1 MKKKRTLQ
9 NNLSYALKY
18 MFGNYGINI
27 FLDSKKFIVTL
38 DNLIPNLQE
47 ETNLVKFA
55 IQKNAISAIINAYDQ
70 REVDKNFAY
79 LRAKTILT
87 KNGVSEK
94 ATLYLLDCFLYAFDW
109 IDDVPDYEDLSD
121 EDFVIAKMPEKST
134 DSFSKKLE
142 IQSDSNKVK
151 KMPTVKLNKKDT
163 SDDKDNTPKQN
174 ITLEKVEPLHFEE
187 KSLSSKK
194 EIEEDNISKEE
205 NNMKNDK
212 HETKTNSK
220 YYLNHDFGDN
230 DENYNYEYD
239 DDDEYYDDESGS
251 LFKKIALILIT
262 VVIIGGLGFFAFK
275 NLNKDADVTFNGV
288 SITTEYQ
295 MDNDTYVLPISKQ
308 TNLEVVMDSNN
319 SKPIDTNKLRFKLEN
334 GSICN
339 FQSSGKKCNITGL
352 AKGNTKLIVIYNNEI
367 IGTVPL
373 YFKSFTE
380 EEKQNQEDNTEEEN
394 TTTKQETSSSDN
406 NSNSNNKKNTNNS
419 NNTNKNN
426 DANKD
431 SNKNNNNNNGNK
443 DNNNKD
449 NKDNNK
455 DNNKDD
461 NNKPKP
467 KPEKPDP
474 KPVEPKPDPGTE
486 KPEPTPEEPTKPGD
500 HDTDTGDDSNGSNNS
515 GESSTTT
522 ESSETE

>member
-55 IQKNAISAIINAYDQ
+55 IQKNAISAIVNAYDQ
-70 REVDKNFAY
+70 RDIDKNFAY

-94 ATLYLLDCFLYAFDW
+94 ATVYLLDCFLYAFDW

-121 EDFVIAKMPEKST
+121 EDFIIAKIPEKSI
-134 DSFSKKLE
+134 DNFSKKLE
-142 IQSDSNKVK
+142 TQSDSNKVK
-151 KMPTVKLNKKDT
+151 KMPTVKLNKKDI
-163 SDDKDNTPKQN
+163 SDNKDNEPNKN
-174 ITLEKVEPLHFEE
+174 ITVEKVEPLHFEE

-194 EIEEDNISKEE
+194 EIEDDNISKKEDD
-205 NNMKNDK
+205 NMKNDK
-212 HETKTNSK
+212 HKTKTNSK
-220 YYLNHDFGDN
+220 YYLNHDFDDN

-251 LFKKIALILIT
+251 LLKKIALILIT
-262 VVIIGGLGFFAFK
+262 IAIIGGIGFFAFK

-288 SITTEYQ
+288 SITSEYQ
-295 MDNDTYVLPISKQ
+295 MDNDTYVLPISEQ
-308 TNLEVVMDSNN
+308 TTLEVVMDSTN

-339 FQSSGKKCNITGL
+339 FQSSGKKCTITGL
-352 AKGNTKLIVIYNNEI
+352 AKGSTKLIIIYNNEI

-373 YFKSFTE
+373 YFKYFTQE
-380 EEKQNQEDNTEEEN
+380 EDKQNQKDNTEEEN
-394 TTTKQETSSSDN
+394 NTTKQDTSSSDN
-406 NSNSNNKKNTNNS
+406 TKNNS
-419 NNTNKNN
+419 NKNSNKNN
-426 DANKD
+426 NNKD
-431 SNKNNNNNNGNK
+431 SNKN
-443 DNNNKD
+443 
-449 NKDNNK
+449 KDNNK
-455 DNNKDD
+455 NNND
-461 NNKPKP
+461 NKPKP
-467 KPEKPDP
+467 VKPEPEPDPEPTPEPEPKPDP
-474 KPVEPKPDPGTE
+474 EPTPKPEPDPEPEPKPDPGNPDE
-486 KPEPTPEEPTKPGD
+486 
-500 HDTDTGDDSNGSNNS
+500 NGGSS
-515 GESSTTT
+515 GENNTTT
-522 ESSETE
+522 ESSNNNIE

>member
-55 IQKNAISAIINAYDQ
+55 IQKNAISAIVNAYDQ
-70 REVDKNFAY
+70 RDIDKNFAY

-94 ATLYLLDCFLYAFDW
+94 ATTYLLDCFLYAFDW

-121 EDFVIAKMPEKST
+121 EDFIIAKIPEKSI
-134 DSFSKKLE
+134 DNFSKKLE
-142 IQSDSNKVK
+142 TQSDRNKVK
-151 KMPTVKLNKKDT
+151 KMPTVKLNKKDI
-163 SDDKDNTPKQN
+163 SDNKDNEPNKNT
-174 ITLEKVEPLHFEE
+174 TVEKVEPLHFEE

-194 EIEEDNISKEE
+194 EIEDDNISKKEDD
-205 NNMKNDK
+205 NMKNDK
-212 HETKTNSK
+212 HKTKTNSK
-220 YYLNHDFGDN
+220 YYLNHDFDDN

-251 LFKKIALILIT
+251 LLKKIALILIT
-262 VVIIGGLGFFAFK
+262 IAIIGGIGFFAFK

-288 SITTEYQ
+288 SITSEYQ
-295 MDNDTYVLPISKQ
+295 MDNDTYVLPISEQ
-308 TNLEVVMDSNN
+308 TTLEVVMDSTN

-339 FQSSGKKCNITGL
+339 FQSSGKKCTITGL
-352 AKGNTKLIVIYNNEI
+352 AKGSTKLIIIYNNEI

-373 YFKSFTE
+373 YFKYFTQE
-380 EEKQNQEDNTEEEN
+380 EDKQNQKDNTEEEN
-394 TTTKQETSSSDN
+394 NTTKQDTSSSDN
-406 NSNSNNKKNTNNS
+406 TKNNS
-419 NNTNKNN
+419 NKNSNKNN
-426 DANKD
+426 NNKD
-431 SNKNNNNNNGNK
+431 SNKN
-443 DNNNKD
+443 
-449 NKDNNK
+449 KDNNK
-455 DNNKDD
+455 NNND
-461 NNKPKP
+461 NKPKP
-467 KPEKPDP
+467 VKPEPEPDPEPTPEPEPKPDP
-474 KPVEPKPDPGTE
+474 EPTPKPEPDPEPEPKPDPGNPDE
-486 KPEPTPEEPTKPGD
+486 
-500 HDTDTGDDSNGSNNS
+500 NGGSS
-515 GESSTTT
+515 GENNTTT
-522 ESSETE
+522 ESSNNNIE

>member
-55 IQKNAISAIINAYDQ
+55 IQKNAISAIVNAYDQ
-70 REVDKNFAY
+70 RDIDKNFAY

-94 ATLYLLDCFLYAFDW
+94 ATTYLLDCFLYAFDW

-121 EDFVIAKMPEKST
+121 EDFIIAKIPEKSI
-134 DSFSKKLE
+134 DNFSKKLE
-142 IQSDSNKVK
+142 TQLDSNKVK
-151 KMPTVKLNKKDT
+151 KMPTVKLNKKDI
-163 SDDKDNTPKQN
+163 SDNKDNEPNKNT
-174 ITLEKVEPLHFEE
+174 TVEKVEPLHFEE

-194 EIEEDNISKEE
+194 EIEDDNISKKEDD
-205 NNMKNDK
+205 NMKNDK
-212 HETKTNSK
+212 HKTKTNSK
-220 YYLNHDFGDN
+220 YYLNHDFDDN

-251 LFKKIALILIT
+251 LLKKIALILIT
-262 VVIIGGLGFFAFK
+262 IAIIGGIGFFAFK

-288 SITTEYQ
+288 SITSEYQ
-295 MDNDTYVLPISKQ
+295 MDNDTYVLPISEQ
-308 TNLEVVMDSNN
+308 TTLEVVMDSTN

-339 FQSSGKKCNITGL
+339 FQSSGKKCTITGL
-352 AKGNTKLIVIYNNEI
+352 AKGSTKLIIIYNNEI

-373 YFKSFTE
+373 YFKYFTQE
-380 EEKQNQEDNTEEEN
+380 EDKQNQKDNTEEEN
-394 TTTKQETSSSDN
+394 TTTKQDTSSSDN
-406 NSNSNNKKNTNNS
+406 TKNNSNKNSNNNN
-419 NNTNKNN
+419 N
-426 DANKD
+426 NKD
-431 SNKNNNNNNGNK
+431 SNK
-443 DNNNKD
+443 

-455 DNNKDD
+455 DNND
-461 NNKPKP
+461 NKPKP
-467 KPEKPDP
+467 IKPEP
-474 KPVEPKPDPGTE
+474 EPE
-486 KPEPTPEEPTKPGD
+486 PEPTPEPEPKPEPEPTPKPEPEPEPEPEPDPGNPD
-500 HDTDTGDDSNGSNNS
+500 ENGGS
-515 GESSTTT
+515 
-522 ESSETE
+522 

>member
-55 IQKNAISAIINAYDQ
+55 IQKNAISAIVNAYDQ
-70 REVDKNFAY
+70 RDIDKNFAY

-94 ATLYLLDCFLYAFDW
+94 ATTYLLDCFLYAFDW

-121 EDFVIAKMPEKST
+121 EDFIIAKIPEKSI
-134 DSFSKKLE
+134 DNFSKKLE
-142 IQSDSNKVK
+142 TQSDRNKVK
-151 KMPTVKLNKKDT
+151 KMPTVKLNKKDI
-163 SDDKDNTPKQN
+163 SDNKDNEPNKNT
-174 ITLEKVEPLHFEE
+174 TVEKVEPLHFEE

-194 EIEEDNISKEE
+194 EIEDDNISKKEDD
-205 NNMKNDK
+205 NMKNDK
-212 HETKTNSK
+212 HKTKTNSK
-220 YYLNHDFGDN
+220 YYLNHDFDDN

-251 LFKKIALILIT
+251 LLKKIALILIT
-262 VVIIGGLGFFAFK
+262 IAIIGGIGFFAFK

-288 SITTEYQ
+288 SITSEYQ

-308 TNLEVVMDSNN
+308 TTLEVVMDSTN

-339 FQSSGKKCNITGL
+339 FQSSGKKCTITGL
-352 AKGNTKLIVIYNNEI
+352 AKGSTKLIIIYNNEI

-373 YFKSFTE
+373 YFKYFTQE
-380 EEKQNQEDNTEEEN
+380 EDKQNQKDNTEEEN
-394 TTTKQETSSSDN
+394 TTTKQDTSSSDN
-406 NSNSNNKKNTNNS
+406 TKNNSNKNSNNNN
-419 NNTNKNN
+419 N
-426 DANKD
+426 NKD
-431 SNKNNNNNNGNK
+431 SNK
-443 DNNNKD
+443 

-455 DNNKDD
+455 DNND
-461 NNKPKP
+461 NKPKP
-467 KPEKPDP
+467 VKPEP
-474 KPVEPKPDPGTE
+474 EPE
-486 KPEPTPEEPTKPGD
+486 PEPTPEPEPKPEPKPEPEPEPEPEPDPGNPD
-500 HDTDTGDDSNGSNNS
+500 ENGGSS
-515 GESSTTT
+515 GENNTTT
-522 ESSETE
+522 ESSNNNIE

>member
-55 IQKNAISAIINAYDQ
+55 IQKNAISAIVNAYDQ
-70 REVDKNFAY
+70 RDIDKNFAY

-94 ATLYLLDCFLYAFDW
+94 ATTYLLDCFLYAFDW

-121 EDFVIAKMPEKST
+121 EDFIIAKIPEKSI
-134 DSFSKKLE
+134 DNFSKKLE
-142 IQSDSNKVK
+142 TQSDRNKVK
-151 KMPTVKLNKKDT
+151 KMPTVKLNKKDI
-163 SDDKDNTPKQN
+163 SDNKDNEPNKNT
-174 ITLEKVEPLHFEE
+174 TVEKVEPLHFEE

-194 EIEEDNISKEE
+194 EIEDDNISKKEDD
-205 NNMKNDK
+205 NMKNDK
-212 HETKTNSK
+212 HKTKTNSK
-220 YYLNHDFGDN
+220 YYLNHDFDDN

-251 LFKKIALILIT
+251 LLKKIALILIT
-262 VVIIGGLGFFAFK
+262 IAIIGGIGFFAFK

-288 SITTEYQ
+288 SITSEYQ
-295 MDNDTYVLPISKQ
+295 MDNDTYVLPISEQ
-308 TNLEVVMDSNN
+308 TTLEVVMDSTN

-339 FQSSGKKCNITGL
+339 FQSSGKKCTITGL
-352 AKGNTKLIVIYNNEI
+352 AKGSTKLIIIYNNEI

-373 YFKSFTE
+373 YFKYFTQE
-380 EEKQNQEDNTEEEN
+380 EDKQNQKDNTEEEN
-394 TTTKQETSSSDN
+394 TTTKQDTSSSDN
-406 NSNSNNKKNTNNS
+406 TKNNS
-419 NNTNKNN
+419 NKN
-426 DANKD
+426 
-431 SNKNNNNNNGNK
+431 SNKNNNNKDSNK
-443 DNNNKD
+443 

-455 DNNKDD
+455 DNND
-461 NNKPKP
+461 NKPKP
-467 KPEKPDP
+467 
-474 KPVEPKPDPGTE
+474 V
-486 KPEPTPEEPTKPGD
+486 KPEPTPEPEPKPEPEPTPKPEPEPEPEPEPDPGNPD
-500 HDTDTGDDSNGSNNS
+500 ENGGSS
-515 GESSTTT
+515 GENNTTT
-522 ESSETE
+522 ESSNNNIE

>member
-55 IQKNAISAIINAYDQ
+55 IQKNAISAIVNAYDQ
-70 REVDKNFAY
+70 RDIDKNFAY

-94 ATLYLLDCFLYAFDW
+94 ATTYLLDCFLYAFDW

-121 EDFVIAKMPEKST
+121 EDFIIAKIPEKSI
-134 DSFSKKLE
+134 DNFSKKLE
-142 IQSDSNKVK
+142 TQSDRNKVK
-151 KMPTVKLNKKDT
+151 KMPTVKLNKKDI
-163 SDDKDNTPKQN
+163 SDNKDNEPNKNT
-174 ITLEKVEPLHFEE
+174 TVEKVEPLHFEE

-194 EIEEDNISKEE
+194 EIEDDNISKKEDD
-205 NNMKNDK
+205 NMKNDK
-212 HETKTNSK
+212 HKTKTNSK
-220 YYLNHDFGDN
+220 YYLNHDFDDN

-251 LFKKIALILIT
+251 LLKKIALILIT
-262 VVIIGGLGFFAFK
+262 IAIIGGIGFFAFK

-288 SITTEYQ
+288 SITSEYQ
-295 MDNDTYVLPISKQ
+295 MDNDTYILPISEQ
-308 TNLEVVMDSNN
+308 TTLEVVMDSNN

-339 FQSSGKKCNITGL
+339 FQSSGKKCTITGL
-352 AKGNTKLIVIYNNEI
+352 AKGSTKLIIIYNNEI

-373 YFKSFTE
+373 YFKYFTQE
-380 EEKQNQEDNTEEEN
+380 EDKQNQKDNTEEEN
-394 TTTKQETSSSDN
+394 TTTKQDTSSSDN
-406 NSNSNNKKNTNNS
+406 TKNNSNKNSNNNN
-419 NNTNKNN
+419 NH
-426 DANKD
+426 KD
-431 SNKNNNNNNGNK
+431 SNK
-443 DNNNKD
+443 

-455 DNNKDD
+455 DNND
-461 NNKPKP
+461 NKPKP
-467 KPEKPDP
+467 IKPEP
-474 KPVEPKPDPGTE
+474 EPE
-486 KPEPTPEEPTKPGD
+486 PEPTPEPEPKPEPEPTPKPEPEPEPEPEPDPGNPD
-500 HDTDTGDDSNGSNNS
+500 ENGGSS
-515 GESSTTT
+515 GENNTTT
-522 ESSETE
+522 ESSNNNIE

>member
-55 IQKNAISAIINAYDQ
+55 IQKNAISAIVNAYDQ
-70 REVDKNFAY
+70 RDIDKNFAY

-94 ATLYLLDCFLYAFDW
+94 ATTYLLDCFLYAFDW

-121 EDFVIAKMPEKST
+121 EDFIIAKIPEKSI
-134 DSFSKKLE
+134 DNFSKKLE
-142 IQSDSNKVK
+142 TQSDSNKVK
-151 KMPTVKLNKKDT
+151 KMPTVKLNKKDI
-163 SDDKDNTPKQN
+163 SDNKDNEPNKNT
-174 ITLEKVEPLHFEE
+174 TVEKVEPLHFEE

-194 EIEEDNISKEE
+194 EIEDDNISKKEDD
-205 NNMKNDK
+205 NMKNDK
-212 HETKTNSK
+212 HKTKTNSK
-220 YYLNHDFGDN
+220 YYLNHDFDDN

-251 LFKKIALILIT
+251 LLKKIALILIT
-262 VVIIGGLGFFAFK
+262 IAIIGGIGFFAFK

-288 SITTEYQ
+288 SITSEYQ
-295 MDNDTYVLPISKQ
+295 MDNDTYVLPISEQ
-308 TNLEVVMDSNN
+308 TTLEVVMDSTN

-339 FQSSGKKCNITGL
+339 FQSSGKKCTITGL
-352 AKGNTKLIVIYNNEI
+352 AKGSTKLIIIYNNEI

-373 YFKSFTE
+373 YFKYFTQE
-380 EEKQNQEDNTEEEN
+380 EDKQNQKDNTEEEN
-394 TTTKQETSSSDN
+394 TTTKQDTKSSDN
-406 NSNSNNKKNTNNS
+406 T
-419 NNTNKNN
+419 KNN
-426 DANKD
+426 
-431 SNKNNNNNNGNK
+431 SNKNNNNNN
-443 DNNNKD
+443 NNKD
-449 NKDNNK
+449 SNKNKDNNK
-455 DNNKDD
+455 DNND
-461 NNKPKP
+461 NKPKP
-467 KPEKPDP
+467 VKPEPD
-474 KPVEPKPDPGTE
+474 
-486 KPEPTPEEPTKPGD
+486 PEPTPEPEPKPEPEPTPKPEPDPEPTPEPEPDPGNPD
-500 HDTDTGDDSNGSNNS
+500 ENGGSS
-515 GESSTTT
+515 GENNTTT
-522 ESSETE
+522 ESSNNNIE

>member
-55 IQKNAISAIINAYDQ
+55 IQKNAISAIVNAYDQ
-70 REVDKNFAY
+70 RDIDKNFAY

-94 ATLYLLDCFLYAFDW
+94 ATTYLLDCFLYAFDW

-121 EDFVIAKMPEKST
+121 EDFIIAKIPEKSI
-134 DSFSKKLE
+134 DNFSKKLE
-142 IQSDSNKVK
+142 TQSDRNKVK
-151 KMPTVKLNKKDT
+151 KMPTVKLNKKDI
-163 SDDKDNTPKQN
+163 SDNKDNEPNKNT
-174 ITLEKVEPLHFEE
+174 TVEKVEPLHFEE

-194 EIEEDNISKEE
+194 EIEDDNISKKEDD
-205 NNMKNDK
+205 NMKNDK
-212 HETKTNSK
+212 HKTKTNSK
-220 YYLNHDFGDN
+220 YYLNHDFDDN

-251 LFKKIALILIT
+251 LLKKIALILIT
-262 VVIIGGLGFFAFK
+262 VAIIGGIGFFAFK

-288 SITTEYQ
+288 SITSEYQ
-295 MDNDTYVLPISKQ
+295 MDNDTYILPISEQ
-308 TNLEVVMDSNN
+308 TTLEVVMDSNN

-339 FQSSGKKCNITGL
+339 FQSSGKKCTITGL
-352 AKGNTKLIVIYNNEI
+352 AKGSTKLIIIYNNEI

-373 YFKSFTE
+373 YFKYFTQE
-380 EEKQNQEDNTEEEN
+380 EDKQNQKDNTEEEN
-394 TTTKQETSSSDN
+394 TTTKQDTSSSDN
-406 NSNSNNKKNTNNS
+406 TKNNSNKNSNNNN
-419 NNTNKNN
+419 N
-426 DANKD
+426 NKD
-431 SNKNNNNNNGNK
+431 SNK
-443 DNNNKD
+443 

-455 DNNKDD
+455 DNND
-461 NNKPKP
+461 NKPKP
-467 KPEKPDP
+467 IKPEP
-474 KPVEPKPDPGTE
+474 EPE
-486 KPEPTPEEPTKPGD
+486 PEPTPEPEPKPEPEPTPKPEPEPEPEPEPDPGNPD
-500 HDTDTGDDSNGSNNS
+500 ENGGSS
-515 GESSTTT
+515 GENNTTT
-522 ESSETE
+522 ESSNNNIE

>member
-55 IQKNAISAIINAYDQ
+55 IQKNAISAIVNAYDQ
-70 REVDKNFAY
+70 RDIDKNFAY

-94 ATLYLLDCFLYAFDW
+94 ATTYLLDCFLYAFDW

-121 EDFVIAKMPEKST
+121 EDFIIAKIPEKSI
-134 DSFSKKLE
+134 DNFSKKLE
-142 IQSDSNKVK
+142 TQSDRNKVK
-151 KMPTVKLNKKDT
+151 KMPTVKLNKKDI
-163 SDDKDNTPKQN
+163 SDNKDNEPNKNT
-174 ITLEKVEPLHFEE
+174 TVEKVEPLHFEE

-194 EIEEDNISKEE
+194 EIEDDNISKKEDD
-205 NNMKNDK
+205 NMKNDK
-212 HETKTNSK
+212 HKTKTNSK
-220 YYLNHDFGDN
+220 YYLNHDFDDN

-251 LFKKIALILIT
+251 LLKKIALILIT
-262 VVIIGGLGFFAFK
+262 IAIIGGIGFFAFK

-288 SITTEYQ
+288 SITSEYQ
-295 MDNDTYVLPISKQ
+295 MDNDTYVLPISEQ
-308 TNLEVVMDSNN
+308 TTLEVVMDSTN

-339 FQSSGKKCNITGL
+339 FQSSGKKCTITGL
-352 AKGNTKLIVIYNNEI
+352 AKGSTKLIIIYNNEI

-373 YFKSFTE
+373 YFKYFTQE
-380 EEKQNQEDNTEEEN
+380 EDKQNQKDNTEKEN
-394 TTTKQETSSSDN
+394 TTTKQDTSSSDN
-406 NSNSNNKKNTNNS
+406 TKNNS
-419 NNTNKNN
+419 NKN
-426 DANKD
+426 
-431 SNKNNNNNNGNK
+431 SNKNNNNKDSNK
-443 DNNNKD
+443 

-455 DNNKDD
+455 DNND
-461 NNKPKP
+461 NKPKP
-467 KPEKPDP
+467 VKPEPEPD
-474 KPVEPKPDPGTE
+474 
-486 KPEPTPEEPTKPGD
+486 PEPTPKPEPKPEPEPEPEPTPKPEPEPEPEPEPDPGNPD
-500 HDTDTGDDSNGSNNS
+500 ENGGSS
-515 GESSTTT
+515 GENNTTT
-522 ESSETE
+522 ESSNNNIE

>member
-55 IQKNAISAIINAYDQ
+55 IQKNAISAIVNAYDQ
-70 REVDKNFAY
+70 RDIDKNFAY

-94 ATLYLLDCFLYAFDW
+94 ATTYLLDCFLYAFDW

-121 EDFVIAKMPEKST
+121 EDFIIAKIPEKSI
-134 DSFSKKLE
+134 DNFSKKLE
-142 IQSDSNKVK
+142 TQSDRNKVK
-151 KMPTVKLNKKDT
+151 KMPTVKLNKKDI
-163 SDDKDNTPKQN
+163 SDNKDNEPNKNT
-174 ITLEKVEPLHFEE
+174 TVEKVEPLHFEE

-194 EIEEDNISKEE
+194 EIEDDNISKKEDD
-205 NNMKNDK
+205 NMKNDK
-212 HETKTNSK
+212 HKTKTNSK
-220 YYLNHDFGDN
+220 YYLNHDFDDN

-251 LFKKIALILIT
+251 LLKKIALILIT
-262 VVIIGGLGFFAFK
+262 IAIIGGIGFFAFK

-288 SITTEYQ
+288 SITSEYQ

-308 TNLEVVMDSNN
+308 TTLEVVMDSTN

-339 FQSSGKKCNITGL
+339 FQSSGKKCTITGL
-352 AKGNTKLIVIYNNEI
+352 AKGSTKLIIIYNNEI

-373 YFKSFTE
+373 YFKYFTQE
-380 EEKQNQEDNTEEEN
+380 EDKQNQKDNTEEEN
-394 TTTKQETSSSDN
+394 NTTKQDTSSSDN
-406 NSNSNNKKNTNNS
+406 TKNNS
-419 NNTNKNN
+419 NKN
-426 DANKD
+426 
-431 SNKNNNNNNGNK
+431 SNKNNNNKDSNK
-443 DNNNKD
+443 

-455 DNNKDD
+455 DNND
-461 NNKPKP
+461 NKPKP
-467 KPEKPDP
+467 VKPEPEPD
-474 KPVEPKPDPGTE
+474 
-486 KPEPTPEEPTKPGD
+486 PEPTPKPEPKPEPEPEPEPTPKPEPEPEPEPEPDPGNPD
-500 HDTDTGDDSNGSNNS
+500 ENGGSS
-515 GESSTTT
+515 GENNTTT
-522 ESSETE
+522 ESSNNNIE

>member
-55 IQKNAISAIINAYDQ
+55 IQKNAISAIVNAYDQ
-70 REVDKNFAY
+70 RDIDKNFAY

-94 ATLYLLDCFLYAFDW
+94 ATTYLLDCFLYAFDW

-121 EDFVIAKMPEKST
+121 EDFIIAKIPEKSI
-134 DSFSKKLE
+134 DNFSKKLE
-142 IQSDSNKVK
+142 TQSDSNKVK
-151 KMPTVKLNKKDT
+151 KMPTVKLNKKDI
-163 SDDKDNTPKQN
+163 SDNKDNEPNKNT
-174 ITLEKVEPLHFEE
+174 TVEKVEPLHFEE

-194 EIEEDNISKEE
+194 EIEDDNISKKEDD
-205 NNMKNDK
+205 NMKNDK
-212 HETKTNSK
+212 HKTKTNSK
-220 YYLNHDFGDN
+220 YYLNHDFDDN

-251 LFKKIALILIT
+251 LLKKIALILIT
-262 VVIIGGLGFFAFK
+262 IAIIGGIGFFAFK

-288 SITTEYQ
+288 SITSEYQ
-295 MDNDTYVLPISKQ
+295 MDNDTYVLPISEQ
-308 TNLEVVMDSNN
+308 TTLEVVMDSTN

-339 FQSSGKKCNITGL
+339 FQSSGKKCTITGL
-352 AKGNTKLIVIYNNEI
+352 AKGSTKLIIIYNNEI

-373 YFKSFTE
+373 YFKYFTQE
-380 EEKQNQEDNTEEEN
+380 EDKQNQKDNTEEEN
-394 TTTKQETSSSDN
+394 NTTKQDTSSSDN
-406 NSNSNNKKNTNNS
+406 TKNNS
-419 NNTNKNN
+419 NKN
-426 DANKD
+426 
-431 SNKNNNNNNGNK
+431 SNKNNNNKDSNK
-443 DNNNKD
+443 

-455 DNNKDD
+455 DNND
-461 NNKPKP
+461 NKPKP
-467 KPEKPDP
+467 VKPEPEPDP
-474 KPVEPKPDPGTE
+474 EPTPEPEPKPEPKPDPEPTP
-486 KPEPTPEEPTKPGD
+486 KPEPEPEPEPEPDPGNPD
-500 HDTDTGDDSNGSNNS
+500 ENGGSS
-515 GESSTTT
+515 GENNTTT
-522 ESSETE
+522 ESSNNNIE

>member
-55 IQKNAISAIINAYDQ
+55 IQKNAISAIVNAYDQ
-70 REVDKNFAY
+70 RDIDKNFAY

-94 ATLYLLDCFLYAFDW
+94 ATTYLLDCFLYAFDW

-121 EDFVIAKMPEKST
+121 EDFIIAKIPEKSI
-134 DSFSKKLE
+134 DNFSKKLE
-142 IQSDSNKVK
+142 TQSDRNKVK
-151 KMPTVKLNKKDT
+151 KMPTVKLNKKDI
-163 SDDKDNTPKQN
+163 SDNKDNEPNKNT
-174 ITLEKVEPLHFEE
+174 TVEKVEPLHFEE

-194 EIEEDNISKEE
+194 EIEDDNISKKEDD
-205 NNMKNDK
+205 NMKNDK
-212 HETKTNSK
+212 HKTKTNSK
-220 YYLNHDFGDN
+220 YYLNHDFDDN

-251 LFKKIALILIT
+251 LLKKIALILIT
-262 VVIIGGLGFFAFK
+262 IAIIGGIGFFAFK

-288 SITTEYQ
+288 SITSEYQ
-295 MDNDTYVLPISKQ
+295 MDNDTYVLPISEQ
-308 TNLEVVMDSNN
+308 TTLEVVMDSNN

-339 FQSSGKKCNITGL
+339 FQSSGKKCTITGL
-352 AKGNTKLIVIYNNEI
+352 AKGSTKLIIIYNNEI

-373 YFKSFTE
+373 YFKYFTQE
-380 EEKQNQEDNTEEEN
+380 EDKQNQKDNTEEEN
-394 TTTKQETSSSDN
+394 NTTKQDTSSSDN
-406 NSNSNNKKNTNNS
+406 TKNNS
-419 NNTNKNN
+419 NKN
-426 DANKD
+426 
-431 SNKNNNNNNGNK
+431 SNKNNNNKDSNK
-443 DNNNKD
+443 

-455 DNNKDD
+455 DNND
-461 NNKPKP
+461 NKPKP
-467 KPEKPDP
+467 VKPKPEPDP
-474 KPVEPKPDPGTE
+474 EPTPEPEPKPDPEPTP
-486 KPEPTPEEPTKPGD
+486 KPEPEPEPEPEPDPGNPD
-500 HDTDTGDDSNGSNNS
+500 ENGGSS
-515 GESSTTT
+515 GENNTTT
-522 ESSETE
+522 ESSNNNIE

>member
-55 IQKNAISAIINAYDQ
+55 IQKNAISAIVNAYDQ
-70 REVDKNFAY
+70 RDIDKNFAY

-94 ATLYLLDCFLYAFDW
+94 ATTYLLDCFLYAFDW

-121 EDFVIAKMPEKST
+121 EDFIIAKIPEKSI
-134 DSFSKKLE
+134 DNFSKKLE
-142 IQSDSNKVK
+142 TQSDSNKVK
-151 KMPTVKLNKKDT
+151 KMPTVKLNKKDI
-163 SDDKDNTPKQN
+163 SDNKDNEPNKNT
-174 ITLEKVEPLHFEE
+174 TVEKVEPLHFEE

-194 EIEEDNISKEE
+194 EIEDDNISKKEDD
-205 NNMKNDK
+205 NMKNDK
-212 HETKTNSK
+212 HKTKTNSK
-220 YYLNHDFGDN
+220 YYLNHDFDDN

-251 LFKKIALILIT
+251 LLKKIALILIT
-262 VVIIGGLGFFAFK
+262 IAIIGGIGFFAFK

-288 SITTEYQ
+288 SITSEYQ
-295 MDNDTYVLPISKQ
+295 MDNDTYVLPISEQ
-308 TNLEVVMDSNN
+308 TTLEVVMDSTN

-339 FQSSGKKCNITGL
+339 FQSSGKKCTITGL
-352 AKGNTKLIVIYNNEI
+352 AKGSTKLIIIYNNEI

-373 YFKSFTE
+373 YFKYFTQE
-380 EEKQNQEDNTEEEN
+380 EDKQNQKDNTEEEN
-394 TTTKQETSSSDN
+394 TTTKQDTKSSDN
-406 NSNSNNKKNTNNS
+406 TKNNS
-419 NNTNKNN
+419 NKNSNKNN
-426 DANKD
+426 NNKD
-431 SNKNNNNNNGNK
+431 SNKNNNNKDSNK
-443 DNNNKD
+443 

-455 DNNKDD
+455 DNND
-461 NNKPKP
+461 NKPKP
-467 KPEKPDP
+467 VKPEPEPDP
-474 KPVEPKPDPGTE
+474 EPTPEPEPKPEPKPDPEPTP
-486 KPEPTPEEPTKPGD
+486 KPEPKPEPEPEPDPGNPD
-500 HDTDTGDDSNGSNNS
+500 ENGGSS
-515 GESSTTT
+515 GENNTTT
-522 ESSETE
+522 ESSNNNIE

>member
-55 IQKNAISAIINAYDQ
+55 IQKNAISAIVNAYDQ
-70 REVDKNFAY
+70 RDIDKNFAY

-94 ATLYLLDCFLYAFDW
+94 ATVYLLDCFLYAFDW

-121 EDFVIAKMPEKST
+121 EDFIIAKIPEKSI
-134 DSFSKKLE
+134 DNFSKKLE
-142 IQSDSNKVK
+142 TQLDSNKVK
-151 KMPTVKLNKKDT
+151 KMSTVKLNKKDI
-163 SDDKDNTPKQN
+163 SDNKDNEPNKNT
-174 ITLEKVEPLHFEE
+174 TVEKVEPLHFEE

-194 EIEEDNISKEE
+194 EIEDDNISKKEDD
-205 NNMKNDK
+205 NMKNDK
-212 HETKTNSK
+212 HKTKTNSK
-220 YYLNHDFGDN
+220 YYLNHDFDDN

-251 LFKKIALILIT
+251 LLKKIALILIT
-262 VVIIGGLGFFAFK
+262 IAIIGGIGFFAFK

-288 SITTEYQ
+288 SITSEYQ
-295 MDNDTYVLPISKQ
+295 MDNDTYVLPISEQ
-308 TNLEVVMDSNN
+308 TTLEVVMDSNN

-339 FQSSGKKCNITGL
+339 FQSSGKKCTITGL
-352 AKGNTKLIVIYNNEI
+352 AKGSTKLIIIYNNEI

-373 YFKSFTE
+373 YFKYFTQE
-380 EEKQNQEDNTEEEN
+380 EDKQNQKDNTEEEN
-394 TTTKQETSSSDN
+394 NTTKQDTSSSDN
-406 NSNSNNKKNTNNS
+406 TKNNS
-419 NNTNKNN
+419 NKN
-426 DANKD
+426 
-431 SNKNNNNNNGNK
+431 SNKNNNNKDSNK
-443 DNNNKD
+443 

-455 DNNKDD
+455 DNND
-461 NNKPKP
+461 NKPKP
-467 KPEKPDP
+467 VKPEPEPD
-474 KPVEPKPDPGTE
+474 
-486 KPEPTPEEPTKPGD
+486 PEPTPKPEPKPEPEPDPEPTPKPEPEPEPEPEPDPGNPD
-500 HDTDTGDDSNGSNNS
+500 ENGGSS
-515 GESSTTT
+515 GENNTTT
-522 ESSETE
+522 ESSNNNIE

>member
-55 IQKNAISAIINAYDQ
+55 IQKNAISAIVNAYDQ
-70 REVDKNFAY
+70 RDIDKNFAY

-94 ATLYLLDCFLYAFDW
+94 ATTYLLDCFLYAFDW

-121 EDFVIAKMPEKST
+121 EDFIIAKIPEKSI
-134 DSFSKKLE
+134 DNFSKKLE
-142 IQSDSNKVK
+142 TQSDSNKIK
-151 KMPTVKLNKKDT
+151 KMPTVKLNKKDI
-163 SDDKDNTPKQN
+163 SDNKENEPNKNT
-174 ITLEKVEPLHFEE
+174 TVEKVEPLHFEE

-194 EIEEDNISKEE
+194 AIEDDNISKKEDD
-205 NNMKNDK
+205 NMKNDK
-212 HETKTNSK
+212 HKTKTNSK
-220 YYLNHDFGDN
+220 YYLNHDFDDN

-251 LFKKIALILIT
+251 LLKKIALILIT
-262 VVIIGGLGFFAFK
+262 IAIIGGIGFFAFK

-288 SITTEYQ
+288 SITSEYQ
-295 MDNDTYVLPISKQ
+295 MNNDTYVLPISEQ
-308 TNLEVVMDSNN
+308 TTLEVVMDSTN

-339 FQSSGKKCNITGL
+339 FQSSGKKCTITGL
-352 AKGNTKLIVIYNNEI
+352 AKGSTKLIIIYNNEI

-373 YFKSFTE
+373 YFKYFTQE
-380 EEKQNQEDNTEEEN
+380 EDKQNQKDNTEEEN
-394 TTTKQETSSSDN
+394 TTTKQDTSSSDN
-406 NSNSNNKKNTNNS
+406 TKNNSNKNSNKNSNNNN
-419 NNTNKNN
+419 N
-426 DANKD
+426 NKD
-431 SNKNNNNNNGNK
+431 SNK
-443 DNNNKD
+443 

-455 DNNKDD
+455 DNND
-461 NNKPKP
+461 NKPKP
-467 KPEKPDP
+467 VKPEPD
-474 KPVEPKPDPGTE
+474 
-486 KPEPTPEEPTKPGD
+486 PEPTPEPEPKPEPDPEPTPKPEPDPEPTPEPEPDPGNPD
-500 HDTDTGDDSNGSNNS
+500 ENGGSS
-515 GESSTTT
+515 GENNTTT
-522 ESSETE
+522 ESSNNDIE

>member
-55 IQKNAISAIINAYDQ
+55 IQKNAISAIVNAYDQ
-70 REVDKNFAY
+70 RDIDKNFAY

-94 ATLYLLDCFLYAFDW
+94 ATTYLLDCFLYAFDW

-121 EDFVIAKMPEKST
+121 EDFIIAKIPEKSI
-134 DSFSKKLE
+134 DNFSKKLE
-142 IQSDSNKVK
+142 TQSDRNKVK
-151 KMPTVKLNKKDT
+151 KMPTVKLNKKDI
-163 SDDKDNTPKQN
+163 SDNKDNEPNKNT
-174 ITLEKVEPLHFEE
+174 TVEKVEPLHFEE

-194 EIEEDNISKEE
+194 EIEDDNISKKEDD
-205 NNMKNDK
+205 NMKNDK
-212 HETKTNSK
+212 HKTKTNSK
-220 YYLNHDFGDN
+220 YYLNHDFDDN

-251 LFKKIALILIT
+251 LLKKIALILIT
-262 VVIIGGLGFFAFK
+262 VAIIGGIGFFAFK

-288 SITTEYQ
+288 SITSEYQ

-308 TNLEVVMDSNN
+308 TTLEVVMDSTN

-339 FQSSGKKCNITGL
+339 FQSSGKKCTITGL
-352 AKGNTKLIVIYNNEI
+352 AKGSTKLIIIYNNEI

-373 YFKSFTE
+373 YFKYFTQE
-380 EEKQNQEDNTEEEN
+380 EDKQNQKDNTEKEN
-394 TTTKQETSSSDN
+394 TTTKQDTSSSDN
-406 NSNSNNKKNTNNS
+406 TKNNSNKNSNNNN
-419 NNTNKNN
+419 N
-426 DANKD
+426 NKD
-431 SNKNNNNNNGNK
+431 SNK
-443 DNNNKD
+443 

-455 DNNKDD
+455 DNND
-461 NNKPKP
+461 NKPKP
-467 KPEKPDP
+467 IKPEP
-474 KPVEPKPDPGTE
+474 EPE
-486 KPEPTPEEPTKPGD
+486 PEPTPEPEPKPEPEPTPKPEPEPEPEPEPDPGNPD
-500 HDTDTGDDSNGSNNS
+500 ENGGSS
-515 GESSTTT
+515 GENNTTT
-522 ESSETE
+522 ESSNNNIE

>member
-55 IQKNAISAIINAYDQ
+55 IQKNAISAIVNAYDQ
-70 REVDKNFAY
+70 RDIDKNFAY

-94 ATLYLLDCFLYAFDW
+94 ATTYLLDCFLYAFDW

-121 EDFVIAKMPEKST
+121 EDFIIAKIPEKSI
-134 DSFSKKLE
+134 DNFSKKLE
-142 IQSDSNKVK
+142 TQSDRNKVK
-151 KMPTVKLNKKDT
+151 KMPTVKLNKKDI
-163 SDDKDNTPKQN
+163 SDNKDNEPNKNT
-174 ITLEKVEPLHFEE
+174 TVEKVEPLHFEE

-194 EIEEDNISKEE
+194 EIEDDNISKKEDD
-205 NNMKNDK
+205 NMKNDK
-212 HETKTNSK
+212 HKTKTNSK
-220 YYLNHDFGDN
+220 YYLNHDFDDN

-251 LFKKIALILIT
+251 LLKKIALILIT
-262 VVIIGGLGFFAFK
+262 IAIIGGIGFFAFK

-288 SITTEYQ
+288 SITSEYQ
-295 MDNDTYVLPISKQ
+295 MDNDTYVLPISEQ
-308 TNLEVVMDSNN
+308 TTLEVVMDSTN

-339 FQSSGKKCNITGL
+339 FQSSGKKCTITGL
-352 AKGNTKLIVIYNNEI
+352 AKGSTKLIIIYNNEI

-373 YFKSFTE
+373 YFKYFTQE
-380 EEKQNQEDNTEEEN
+380 EDKQNQKDNTEEEN
-394 TTTKQETSSSDN
+394 TTTKQDTSSSDN
-406 NSNSNNKKNTNNS
+406 TKNNSNKNSNNNN
-419 NNTNKNN
+419 N
-426 DANKD
+426 NKD
-431 SNKNNNNNNGNK
+431 SNK
-443 DNNNKD
+443 

-455 DNNKDD
+455 DNND
-461 NNKPKP
+461 NKPKP
-467 KPEKPDP
+467 
-474 KPVEPKPDPGTE
+474 V
-486 KPEPTPEEPTKPGD
+486 KPEPTPEPEPKPEPEPTPKPEPEPEPEPEPDPGNPD
-500 HDTDTGDDSNGSNNS
+500 ENGGSS
-515 GESSTTT
+515 GENNTTT
-522 ESSETE
+522 ESSNNNIE

>member
-55 IQKNAISAIINAYDQ
+55 IQKNAISAIVNAYDQ
-70 REVDKNFAY
+70 RDIDKNFAY

-94 ATLYLLDCFLYAFDW
+94 ATTYLLDCFLYAFDW

-121 EDFVIAKMPEKST
+121 EDFIIAKIPEKSI
-134 DSFSKKLE
+134 DNFSKKLE
-142 IQSDSNKVK
+142 TQSDSNKVK
-151 KMPTVKLNKKDT
+151 KMPTVKLNKKDI
-163 SDDKDNTPKQN
+163 SDNKENEPNKNT
-174 ITLEKVEPLHFEE
+174 TVEKVEPLHFEE

-194 EIEEDNISKEE
+194 EIEDDNISKKEDD
-205 NNMKNDK
+205 NMKNDK
-212 HETKTNSK
+212 HKTKTNSK
-220 YYLNHDFGDN
+220 YYLNHDFDDN

-239 DDDEYYDDESGS
+239 DDDEYYDDEFGS
-251 LFKKIALILIT
+251 LLKKIALILIT
-262 VVIIGGLGFFAFK
+262 IAIIGGIGFFAFK

-288 SITTEYQ
+288 SITSEYQ
-295 MDNDTYVLPISKQ
+295 MDNDTYVLPISEQ
-308 TNLEVVMDSNN
+308 TTLEVVMDSTN

-339 FQSSGKKCNITGL
+339 FQSSGKKCTITGL
-352 AKGNTKLIVIYNNEI
+352 AKGSTKLIIIYNNEI

-373 YFKSFTE
+373 YFKYFTQE
-380 EEKQNQEDNTEEEN
+380 EDKQNQKDNTEEEN
-394 TTTKQETSSSDN
+394 TTTKQDTKSSDN
-406 NSNSNNKKNTNNS
+406 TKNNS
-419 NNTNKNN
+419 NKNSN
-426 DANKD
+426 NKD
-431 SNKNNNNNNGNK
+431 SNK
-443 DNNNKD
+443 

-455 DNNKDD
+455 DNND
-461 NNKPKP
+461 NKPKP
-467 KPEKPDP
+467 VKPEPD
-474 KPVEPKPDPGTE
+474 
-486 KPEPTPEEPTKPGD
+486 PEPTPEPEPKPEPDPEPTPKPEPDPGNPD
-500 HDTDTGDDSNGSNNS
+500 ENGGSS
-515 GESSTTT
+515 GENNTTT
-522 ESSETE
+522 ESSNNNIE

>member
-55 IQKNAISAIINAYDQ
+55 IQKNAISAIVNAYDQ
-70 REVDKNFAY
+70 RDIDKNFAY

-94 ATLYLLDCFLYAFDW
+94 ATTYLLDCFLYAFDW

-121 EDFVIAKMPEKST
+121 EDFIIAKIPEKSI
-134 DSFSKKLE
+134 DNFSKKLE
-142 IQSDSNKVK
+142 TQSDSNKVK
-151 KMPTVKLNKKDT
+151 KMPTVKLNKKDI
-163 SDDKDNTPKQN
+163 SDNKDNEPNKNT
-174 ITLEKVEPLHFEE
+174 TVEKVEPLHFEE

-194 EIEEDNISKEE
+194 EIEDDNISKKEDD
-205 NNMKNDK
+205 NMKNDK
-212 HETKTNSK
+212 HKTKTNSK
-220 YYLNHDFGDN
+220 YYLNHDFDDN

-251 LFKKIALILIT
+251 LLKKIALILIT
-262 VVIIGGLGFFAFK
+262 IAIIGGIGFFAFK

-288 SITTEYQ
+288 SITSEYQ
-295 MDNDTYVLPISKQ
+295 MDNDTYVLPISEQ
-308 TNLEVVMDSNN
+308 TTLEVVMDSNN

-339 FQSSGKKCNITGL
+339 FQSSGKKCTITGL
-352 AKGNTKLIVIYNNEI
+352 AKGSTKLIIIYNNEI

-373 YFKSFTE
+373 YFKYFTQE
-380 EEKQNQEDNTEEEN
+380 EDKQNQKDNTEEEN
-394 TTTKQETSSSDN
+394 TTTKQDTSSSDN
-406 NSNSNNKKNTNNS
+406 TKNNS
-419 NNTNKNN
+419 NKN
-426 DANKD
+426 
-431 SNKNNNNNNGNK
+431 SNKNNNNKDSNK
-443 DNNNKD
+443 

-455 DNNKDD
+455 DNND
-461 NNKPKP
+461 NKPKP
-467 KPEKPDP
+467 VKPKPEPDP
-474 KPVEPKPDPGTE
+474 EPTPEPEPKPDPEPTP
-486 KPEPTPEEPTKPGD
+486 KPEPEPEPEPEPDPGNPD
-500 HDTDTGDDSNGSNNS
+500 ENGGSS
-515 GESSTTT
+515 GENNTTT
-522 ESSETE
+522 ESSNNNIE

>member
-55 IQKNAISAIINAYDQ
+55 IQKNAISAIVNAYDQ
-70 REVDKNFAY
+70 RDIDKNFAY

-94 ATLYLLDCFLYAFDW
+94 ATTYLLDCFLYAFDW

-121 EDFVIAKMPEKST
+121 EDFIIAKIPEKSI
-134 DSFSKKLE
+134 DNFSKKLE
-142 IQSDSNKVK
+142 TQSDRNKVK
-151 KMPTVKLNKKDT
+151 KMPTVKLNKKDI
-163 SDDKDNTPKQN
+163 SDNKDNEPNKNT
-174 ITLEKVEPLHFEE
+174 TVEKVEPLHFEE

-194 EIEEDNISKEE
+194 EIEDDNISKKEDD
-205 NNMKNDK
+205 NMKNDK
-212 HETKTNSK
+212 HKTKTNSK
-220 YYLNHDFGDN
+220 YYLNHDFDDN

-251 LFKKIALILIT
+251 LLKKIALILIT
-262 VVIIGGLGFFAFK
+262 IAIIGGIGFFAFK

-288 SITTEYQ
+288 SITSEYQ
-295 MDNDTYVLPISKQ
+295 MDNDTYVLPISEQ
-308 TNLEVVMDSNN
+308 TTLEVVMDSTN

-339 FQSSGKKCNITGL
+339 FQSSGKKCTITGL
-352 AKGNTKLIVIYNNEI
+352 AKGSTKLIIIYNNEI

-373 YFKSFTE
+373 YFKYFTQE
-380 EEKQNQEDNTEEEN
+380 EDKQNQKDNTEEEN
-394 TTTKQETSSSDN
+394 NTTKQDTSSSDN
-406 NSNSNNKKNTNNS
+406 TKNNS
-419 NNTNKNN
+419 NKN
-426 DANKD
+426 
-431 SNKNNNNNNGNK
+431 SNKNNNNKDSNK
-443 DNNNKD
+443 

-455 DNNKDD
+455 DNND
-461 NNKPKP
+461 NKPKP
-467 KPEKPDP
+467 VKPEPEPD
-474 KPVEPKPDPGTE
+474 
-486 KPEPTPEEPTKPGD
+486 PEPTPKPEPEPEPEPEPTPKPEPEPEPEPEPDPGNPD
-500 HDTDTGDDSNGSNNS
+500 ENGGSS
-515 GESSTTT
+515 GENNTTT
-522 ESSETE
+522 ESSNNNIE

>member
-55 IQKNAISAIINAYDQ
+55 IQKNAISAIVNAYDQ
-70 REVDKNFAY
+70 RDIDKNFAY

-94 ATLYLLDCFLYAFDW
+94 ATTYLLDCFLYAFDW

-121 EDFVIAKMPEKST
+121 EDFIIAKIPEKSI
-134 DSFSKKLE
+134 DNFSKKLE
-142 IQSDSNKVK
+142 TQSDSNKVK
-151 KMPTVKLNKKDT
+151 KMPTVKLNKKDI
-163 SDDKDNTPKQN
+163 SDNKDNEPNKNT
-174 ITLEKVEPLHFEE
+174 TVEKVEPLHFEE

-194 EIEEDNISKEE
+194 EIEDDNISKKEDD
-205 NNMKNDK
+205 NMKNDK
-212 HETKTNSK
+212 HKTKTNSK
-220 YYLNHDFGDN
+220 YYLNHDFDDN

-251 LFKKIALILIT
+251 LLKKIALILIT
-262 VVIIGGLGFFAFK
+262 IAIIGGIGFFAFK

-288 SITTEYQ
+288 SITSEYQ
-295 MDNDTYVLPISKQ
+295 MDNDTYVLPISEQ
-308 TNLEVVMDSNN
+308 TTLEVVMDSNN
-319 SKPIDTNKLRFKLEN
+319 SKPIDINKLRFKLEN

-339 FQSSGKKCNITGL
+339 FQSSGKKCTITGL
-352 AKGNTKLIVIYNNEI
+352 AKGSTKLIIIYNNEI

-373 YFKSFTE
+373 YFKYFTQE
-380 EEKQNQEDNTEEEN
+380 EDKQNQKDNTEEEN
-394 TTTKQETSSSDN
+394 NTTKQDTSSSDN
-406 NSNSNNKKNTNNS
+406 TKNNS
-419 NNTNKNN
+419 NKN
-426 DANKD
+426 
-431 SNKNNNNNNGNK
+431 SNKNNNNKDSNK
-443 DNNNKD
+443 

-455 DNNKDD
+455 DNND
-461 NNKPKP
+461 NKPKP
-467 KPEKPDP
+467 VKPEPEPD
-474 KPVEPKPDPGTE
+474 
-486 KPEPTPEEPTKPGD
+486 PEPTPEPEPKPEPEPTPKPEPEPEPEPEPDPGNPD
-500 HDTDTGDDSNGSNNS
+500 ENGGSS
-515 GESSTTT
+515 GENNTTT
-522 ESSETE
+522 ESSNNNIE

>member
-55 IQKNAISAIINAYDQ
+55 IQKNAISAIVNAYDQ
-70 REVDKNFAY
+70 RDIDKNFAY

-94 ATLYLLDCFLYAFDW
+94 ATTYLLDCFLYAFDW

-121 EDFVIAKMPEKST
+121 EDFIIAKIPEKSI
-134 DSFSKKLE
+134 DNFSKKLE
-142 IQSDSNKVK
+142 TQSDSNKIK
-151 KMPTVKLNKKDT
+151 KMPTVKLNKKDI
-163 SDDKDNTPKQN
+163 SDNKENEPNKNT
-174 ITLEKVEPLHFEE
+174 TVEKVEPLHFEE

-194 EIEEDNISKEE
+194 EIEDDNISKKEDD
-205 NNMKNDK
+205 NMKNDK
-212 HETKTNSK
+212 HKTKTNSK
-220 YYLNHDFGDN
+220 YYLNHDFDDN

-251 LFKKIALILIT
+251 LLKKIALILIT
-262 VVIIGGLGFFAFK
+262 IAIIGGIGFFAFK

-288 SITTEYQ
+288 SITSEYQ
-295 MDNDTYVLPISKQ
+295 MDNDTYVLPISEQ
-308 TNLEVVMDSNN
+308 TTLEVVMDSTN

-339 FQSSGKKCNITGL
+339 FQSSGKKCTITGL
-352 AKGNTKLIVIYNNEI
+352 AKGSTKLIIIYNNEI

-373 YFKSFTE
+373 YFKYFTQE
-380 EEKQNQEDNTEEEN
+380 EDKQNQKDNTEEEN
-394 TTTKQETSSSDN
+394 TTTKQDTKSSDN
-406 NSNSNNKKNTNNS
+406 TKNNSNKNSNNNN
-419 NNTNKNN
+419 N
-426 DANKD
+426 NKD
-431 SNKNNNNNNGNK
+431 SNK
-443 DNNNKD
+443 

-455 DNNKDD
+455 DNND
-461 NNKPKP
+461 NKPKP
-467 KPEKPDP
+467 VKPEPD
-474 KPVEPKPDPGTE
+474 
-486 KPEPTPEEPTKPGD
+486 PEPTPEPEPKPEPDPEPTPKPEPDPEPTPEPEPDPGNPD
-500 HDTDTGDDSNGSNNS
+500 ENGGSS
-515 GESSTTT
+515 GENNTTT
-522 ESSETE
+522 ESSNNNIE

>member
-55 IQKNAISAIINAYDQ
+55 IQKNAISAIVNAYDQ
-70 REVDKNFAY
+70 RDIDKNFAY

-94 ATLYLLDCFLYAFDW
+94 ATTYLLDCFLYAFDW

-121 EDFVIAKMPEKST
+121 EDFIIAKIPEKSI
-134 DSFSKKLE
+134 DNFSKKLE
-142 IQSDSNKVK
+142 TQLDSNKVK
-151 KMPTVKLNKKDT
+151 KMPTVKLNKKDI
-163 SDDKDNTPKQN
+163 SDNKENEPNKNT
-174 ITLEKVEPLHFEE
+174 TVEKVEPLHFEE

-194 EIEEDNISKEE
+194 EIEDDNISKKEDD
-205 NNMKNDK
+205 NMKNDK
-212 HETKTNSK
+212 HKTKTNSK
-220 YYLNHDFGDN
+220 YYLNHDFDDN

-251 LFKKIALILIT
+251 LLKKIALILIT
-262 VVIIGGLGFFAFK
+262 IAIIGGIGFFAFK

-288 SITTEYQ
+288 SITSEYQ
-295 MDNDTYVLPISKQ
+295 MDNDTYVLPISEQ
-308 TNLEVVMDSNN
+308 TTLEVVMDSTN

-339 FQSSGKKCNITGL
+339 FQSSGKKCTITGL
-352 AKGNTKLIVIYNNEI
+352 AKGSTKLIIIYNNEI

-373 YFKSFTE
+373 YFKYFTQE
-380 EEKQNQEDNTEEEN
+380 EDKQNQKDNTEEEN
-394 TTTKQETSSSDN
+394 TTTKQDTSSSDN
-406 NSNSNNKKNTNNS
+406 TKNNSNKNSNNNN
-419 NNTNKNN
+419 N
-426 DANKD
+426 NKD
-431 SNKNNNNNNGNK
+431 SNK
-443 DNNNKD
+443 

-455 DNNKDD
+455 DNND
-461 NNKPKP
+461 NKPKP
-467 KPEKPDP
+467 VKPEPD
-474 KPVEPKPDPGTE
+474 
-486 KPEPTPEEPTKPGD
+486 PEPTPEPEPKPEPDPEPTPKPEPDPEPTPEPEPDPGNPD
-500 HDTDTGDDSNGSNNS
+500 ENGGSS
-515 GESSTTT
+515 GENNTTI
-522 ESSETE
+522 ESSNSDIE

>member
-55 IQKNAISAIINAYDQ
+55 IQKNAISAIVNAYDQ
-70 REVDKNFAY
+70 RDIDKNFAY

-94 ATLYLLDCFLYAFDW
+94 ATTYLLDCFLYAFDW

-121 EDFVIAKMPEKST
+121 EDFIIAKIPEKSI
-134 DSFSKKLE
+134 DNFSKKLE
-142 IQSDSNKVK
+142 TQSDRNKVK
-151 KMPTVKLNKKDT
+151 KMPTVKLNKKDI
-163 SDDKDNTPKQN
+163 SDNKDNEPNKNT
-174 ITLEKVEPLHFEE
+174 TVEKVEPLHFEE

-194 EIEEDNISKEE
+194 EIEDDNISKKEDD
-205 NNMKNDK
+205 NMKNDK
-212 HETKTNSK
+212 HKTKTNSK
-220 YYLNHDFGDN
+220 YYLNHDFDDN

-251 LFKKIALILIT
+251 LLKKIALILIT
-262 VVIIGGLGFFAFK
+262 IAIIGGIGFFAFK

-288 SITTEYQ
+288 SITSEYQ
-295 MDNDTYVLPISKQ
+295 MDNDTYILPISEQ
-308 TNLEVVMDSNN
+308 TTLEVVMDSNN

-339 FQSSGKKCNITGL
+339 FQSSGKKCTITGL
-352 AKGNTKLIVIYNNEI
+352 AKGSTKLIIIYNNEI

-373 YFKSFTE
+373 YFKYFTQE
-380 EEKQNQEDNTEEEN
+380 EDKQNQKDNTEEEN
-394 TTTKQETSSSDN
+394 TTTKQDTSSSDN
-406 NSNSNNKKNTNNS
+406 TKNNS
-419 NNTNKNN
+419 NKN
-426 DANKD
+426 
-431 SNKNNNNNNGNK
+431 SNNNNNNK
-443 DNNNKD
+443 DNND
-449 NKDNNK
+449 
-455 DNNKDD
+455 
-461 NNKPKP
+461 NKPKP
-467 KPEKPDP
+467 IKPEP
-474 KPVEPKPDPGTE
+474 EPE
-486 KPEPTPEEPTKPGD
+486 PEPTPEPEPKPEPEPTPKPEPEPEPEPEPDPGNPD
-500 HDTDTGDDSNGSNNS
+500 ENGGSS
-515 GESSTTT
+515 GENNTTT
-522 ESSETE
+522 ESSNNNIE

>member
-55 IQKNAISAIINAYDQ
+55 IQKNAISAIVNAYDQ
-70 REVDKNFAY
+70 RDIDKNFAY

-94 ATLYLLDCFLYAFDW
+94 ATTYLLDCFLYAFDW

-121 EDFVIAKMPEKST
+121 EDFIIAKIPEKSI
-134 DSFSKKLE
+134 DNFSKKLE
-142 IQSDSNKVK
+142 TQSDSNKVK
-151 KMPTVKLNKKDT
+151 KMPTVKLNKKDI
-163 SDDKDNTPKQN
+163 SDNKDNEPNKNT
-174 ITLEKVEPLHFEE
+174 TVEKVEPLHFEE

-194 EIEEDNISKEE
+194 EIEDDNISKKEDD
-205 NNMKNDK
+205 NMKNDK
-212 HETKTNSK
+212 HKTKTNSK
-220 YYLNHDFGDN
+220 YYLNHDFDDN

-251 LFKKIALILIT
+251 LLKKIALILIT
-262 VVIIGGLGFFAFK
+262 IAIIGGIGFFAFK

-288 SITTEYQ
+288 SITSEYQ
-295 MDNDTYVLPISKQ
+295 MDNDTYVLPISEQ
-308 TNLEVVMDSNN
+308 TTLEVVMDSNN

-339 FQSSGKKCNITGL
+339 FQSSGKKCTITGL
-352 AKGNTKLIVIYNNEI
+352 AKGSTKLIIIYNNEI

-373 YFKSFTE
+373 YFKYFTQE
-380 EEKQNQEDNTEEEN
+380 EDKQNQKDNTEEEN
-394 TTTKQETSSSDN
+394 TTTKQDTSSSDN
-406 NSNSNNKKNTNNS
+406 TKNNS
-419 NNTNKNN
+419 NKN
-426 DANKD
+426 
-431 SNKNNNNNNGNK
+431 SNKNNNNKDSNK
-443 DNNNKD
+443 

-455 DNNKDD
+455 DNND
-461 NNKPKP
+461 NKPKP
-467 KPEKPDP
+467 VKPEPEPD
-474 KPVEPKPDPGTE
+474 
-486 KPEPTPEEPTKPGD
+486 PEPTPEPEPKPEPKPTPKPEPEPEPEPEPDPGNPD
-500 HDTDTGDDSNGSNNS
+500 ENGGSS
-515 GESSTTT
+515 GENNTTT
-522 ESSETE
+522 ESSNNNIE

>member
-55 IQKNAISAIINAYDQ
+55 IQKNAISAIVNAYDQ
-70 REVDKNFAY
+70 RDIDKNFAY

-94 ATLYLLDCFLYAFDW
+94 ATTYLLDCFLYAFDW

-121 EDFVIAKMPEKST
+121 EDFIIAKIPEKSI
-134 DSFSKKLE
+134 DNFSKKLE
-142 IQSDSNKVK
+142 TQSDRNKVK
-151 KMPTVKLNKKDT
+151 KMPTVKLNKKDI
-163 SDDKDNTPKQN
+163 SDNKDNEPNKNT
-174 ITLEKVEPLHFEE
+174 TVEKVEPLHFEE

-194 EIEEDNISKEE
+194 EIEDDNISKKEDD
-205 NNMKNDK
+205 NMKNDK
-212 HETKTNSK
+212 HKTKTNSK
-220 YYLNHDFGDN
+220 YYLNHDFDDN

-251 LFKKIALILIT
+251 LLKKIALILIT
-262 VVIIGGLGFFAFK
+262 IAIIGGIGFFAFK

-288 SITTEYQ
+288 SITSEYQ
-295 MDNDTYVLPISKQ
+295 MDNDTYVLPISEQ
-308 TNLEVVMDSNN
+308 TTLEVVMDSTN

-339 FQSSGKKCNITGL
+339 FQSSGKKCTITGL
-352 AKGNTKLIVIYNNEI
+352 AKGSTKLIIIYNNEI

-373 YFKSFTE
+373 YFKYFTQE
-380 EEKQNQEDNTEEEN
+380 EDKQNQKDNTEEEN
-394 TTTKQETSSSDN
+394 TTTKQDTSSSDN
-406 NSNSNNKKNTNNS
+406 TKNNSNKNSNNNN
-419 NNTNKNN
+419 N
-426 DANKD
+426 NKD
-431 SNKNNNNNNGNK
+431 SNK
-443 DNNNKD
+443 

-455 DNNKDD
+455 DNND
-461 NNKPKP
+461 NKPKP
-467 KPEKPDP
+467 IKPEP
-474 KPVEPKPDPGTE
+474 E
-486 KPEPTPEEPTKPGD
+486 PEPTPEPEPKPEPKPEPEPEPEPEPDPGNPD
-500 HDTDTGDDSNGSNNS
+500 ENGGSS
-515 GESSTTT
+515 GENNTTT
-522 ESSETE
+522 ESSNNNIE

>member
-55 IQKNAISAIINAYDQ
+55 IQKNAISAIVNAYDQ
-70 REVDKNFAY
+70 RDIDKNFAY

-94 ATLYLLDCFLYAFDW
+94 ATTYLLDCFLYAFDW

-121 EDFVIAKMPEKST
+121 EDFIIAKIPEKSI
-134 DSFSKKLE
+134 DNFSKKLE
-142 IQSDSNKVK
+142 TQSDSNKIK
-151 KMPTVKLNKKDT
+151 KMPTVKLNKKDI
-163 SDDKDNTPKQN
+163 SDNKENEPNKNT
-174 ITLEKVEPLHFEE
+174 TVEKVEPLHFEE

-194 EIEEDNISKEE
+194 EIEDDNISKKEDD
-205 NNMKNDK
+205 NMKNDK
-212 HETKTNSK
+212 HKTKTNSK
-220 YYLNHDFGDN
+220 YYLNHDFDDN

-251 LFKKIALILIT
+251 LLKKIALILIT
-262 VVIIGGLGFFAFK
+262 IAIIGGIGFFAFK

-288 SITTEYQ
+288 SITSKYQ
-295 MDNDTYVLPISKQ
+295 MDNDTYVLPISEQ
-308 TNLEVVMDSNN
+308 TTLEVVMDSTN

-339 FQSSGKKCNITGL
+339 FQSSGKKCTITGL
-352 AKGNTKLIVIYNNEI
+352 AKGSTKLIIIYNNEI

-373 YFKSFTE
+373 YFKYFTQE
-380 EEKQNQEDNTEEEN
+380 EDKQNQKDNTEEEN
-394 TTTKQETSSSDN
+394 TTTKQDTKSSDN
-406 NSNSNNKKNTNNS
+406 TKNNSNKNSNNNN
-419 NNTNKNN
+419 N
-426 DANKD
+426 NKD
-431 SNKNNNNNNGNK
+431 SNK
-443 DNNNKD
+443 

-455 DNNKDD
+455 DNND
-461 NNKPKP
+461 NKPKP
-467 KPEKPDP
+467 VKPEPD
-474 KPVEPKPDPGTE
+474 
-486 KPEPTPEEPTKPGD
+486 PEPTPEPEPKPEPDPEPTPKPEPDPEPTPEPEPDPGNPD
-500 HDTDTGDDSNGSNNS
+500 ENGGSS
-515 GESSTTT
+515 GENNTTI
-522 ESSETE
+522 ESSNSDIE

>member
-55 IQKNAISAIINAYDQ
+55 IQKNAISAIVNAYDQ
-70 REVDKNFAY
+70 RDIDKNFAY

-94 ATLYLLDCFLYAFDW
+94 ATTYLLDCFLYAFDW

-121 EDFVIAKMPEKST
+121 EDFIIAKIPEKSI
-134 DSFSKKLE
+134 DNFSKKLE
-142 IQSDSNKVK
+142 TQSDSNKVK
-151 KMPTVKLNKKDT
+151 KMPTVKLNKKDI
-163 SDDKDNTPKQN
+163 SDNKDNEPNKNT
-174 ITLEKVEPLHFEE
+174 TVEKVEPLHFEE

-194 EIEEDNISKEE
+194 EIEDDNISKKEDD
-205 NNMKNDK
+205 NMKNDK
-212 HETKTNSK
+212 HKTKTNSK
-220 YYLNHDFGDN
+220 YYLNHDFDDN

-251 LFKKIALILIT
+251 LLKKIALILIT
-262 VVIIGGLGFFAFK
+262 IAIIGGIGFFAFK

-288 SITTEYQ
+288 SITSEYQ
-295 MDNDTYVLPISKQ
+295 MNNDTYVLPISEQ
-308 TNLEVVMDSNN
+308 TTLEVVMDSTN

-339 FQSSGKKCNITGL
+339 FQSSGKKCTITGL
-352 AKGNTKLIVIYNNEI
+352 AKGSTKLIIIYNNEI

-373 YFKSFTE
+373 YFKYFTQE
-380 EEKQNQEDNTEEEN
+380 EDKQNQKDNTEEEN
-394 TTTKQETSSSDN
+394 TTTKQDTSSSDN
-406 NSNSNNKKNTNNS
+406 TKNNSNKNSNNNN
-419 NNTNKNN
+419 N
-426 DANKD
+426 NKD
-431 SNKNNNNNNGNK
+431 SNK
-443 DNNNKD
+443 

-455 DNNKDD
+455 DNND
-461 NNKPKP
+461 NKPKP
-467 KPEKPDP
+467 VKPEPD
-474 KPVEPKPDPGTE
+474 
-486 KPEPTPEEPTKPGD
+486 PEPTPEPEPKPEPDPEPTPKPEPDPEPTPEPEPDPGNPD
-500 HDTDTGDDSNGSNNS
+500 ENGGSS
-515 GESSTTT
+515 GENNTTT
-522 ESSETE
+522 ESSNNNIE

>member
-55 IQKNAISAIINAYDQ
+55 IQKNAISAIVNAYDQ
-70 REVDKNFAY
+70 RDIDKNFAY

-94 ATLYLLDCFLYAFDW
+94 ATTYLLDCFLYAFDW

-121 EDFVIAKMPEKST
+121 EDFIIAKIPEKSI
-134 DSFSKKLE
+134 DNFSKKLE
-142 IQSDSNKVK
+142 TQSDRNKVK
-151 KMPTVKLNKKDT
+151 KMPTVKLNKKDI
-163 SDDKDNTPKQN
+163 SDNKDNEPNKNT
-174 ITLEKVEPLHFEE
+174 TVEKVEPLHFEE

-194 EIEEDNISKEE
+194 EIEDDNISKKEDD
-205 NNMKNDK
+205 NMKNDK
-212 HETKTNSK
+212 HKTKTNSK
-220 YYLNHDFGDN
+220 YYLNHDFDDN

-251 LFKKIALILIT
+251 LLKKIALILIT
-262 VVIIGGLGFFAFK
+262 IAIIGGIGFFAFK

-288 SITTEYQ
+288 SITSEYQ
-295 MDNDTYVLPISKQ
+295 MDNDTYVLPISEQ
-308 TNLEVVMDSNN
+308 TTLEVVMDSTN

-339 FQSSGKKCNITGL
+339 FQSSGKKCTITGL
-352 AKGNTKLIVIYNNEI
+352 AKGSTKLIIIYNNEI

-373 YFKSFTE
+373 YFKYFTQE
-380 EEKQNQEDNTEEEN
+380 EDKQNQKDNTEEEN
-394 TTTKQETSSSDN
+394 NTTKQDTSSSDN
-406 NSNSNNKKNTNNS
+406 TKNNS
-419 NNTNKNN
+419 NKN
-426 DANKD
+426 
-431 SNKNNNNNNGNK
+431 SNKNNNNKDSNK
-443 DNNNKD
+443 

-455 DNNKDD
+455 DNND
-461 NNKPKP
+461 NKPKP
-467 KPEKPDP
+467 VKPEPEPDP
-474 KPVEPKPDPGTE
+474 EPTPEPEPKPEPKPDPEPTP
-486 KPEPTPEEPTKPGD
+486 KPEPKPEPEPEPDPGNPD
-500 HDTDTGDDSNGSNNS
+500 ENGGSS
-515 GESSTTT
+515 GENNTTT
-522 ESSETE
+522 ESSNNNIE

>member
-55 IQKNAISAIINAYDQ
+55 IQKNAISAIVNAYDQ
-70 REVDKNFAY
+70 RDIDKNFAY

-94 ATLYLLDCFLYAFDW
+94 ATTYLLDCFLYAFDW

-121 EDFVIAKMPEKST
+121 EDFIIAKIPEKSI
-134 DSFSKKLE
+134 DNFSKKLE
-142 IQSDSNKVK
+142 TQSDSNKVK
-151 KMPTVKLNKKDT
+151 KMPTVKLNKKDI
-163 SDDKDNTPKQN
+163 SDNKDNEPNKNT
-174 ITLEKVEPLHFEE
+174 TVEKVEPLHFEE

-194 EIEEDNISKEE
+194 EIEDDNISKKEDD
-205 NNMKNDK
+205 NMKNDK
-212 HETKTNSK
+212 HKTKTNSK
-220 YYLNHDFGDN
+220 YYLNHDFDDN

-251 LFKKIALILIT
+251 LLKKIALILIT
-262 VVIIGGLGFFAFK
+262 IAIIGGIGFFAFK

-288 SITTEYQ
+288 SITSEYQ
-295 MDNDTYVLPISKQ
+295 MDNDTYVLPISEQ
-308 TNLEVVMDSNN
+308 TTLEVVMDSTN

-339 FQSSGKKCNITGL
+339 FQSSGKKCTITGL
-352 AKGNTKLIVIYNNEI
+352 AKGSTKLIIIYNNEI

-373 YFKSFTE
+373 YFKYFTQE
-380 EEKQNQEDNTEEEN
+380 EDKQNQKDNTEEEN
-394 TTTKQETSSSDN
+394 NTTKQDTSSSDN
-406 NSNSNNKKNTNNS
+406 TKNNS
-419 NNTNKNN
+419 NKN
-426 DANKD
+426 
-431 SNKNNNNNNGNK
+431 SNKNNNNKDSNK
-443 DNNNKD
+443 

-455 DNNKDD
+455 DNND
-461 NNKPKP
+461 NKPKP
-467 KPEKPDP
+467 VKPEPEPDPEPTPEPEPKPEPKPDP
-474 KPVEPKPDPGTE
+474 EPTPKPEPEPEPEPKPDPGNPDE
-486 KPEPTPEEPTKPGD
+486 
-500 HDTDTGDDSNGSNNS
+500 NGGSS
-515 GESSTTT
+515 GENNTTT
-522 ESSETE
+522 ESSNSDIE

>member
-55 IQKNAISAIINAYDQ
+55 IQKNAISAIVNAYDQ
-70 REVDKNFAY
+70 RDIDKNFAY

-94 ATLYLLDCFLYAFDW
+94 ATTYLLDCFLYAFDW

-121 EDFVIAKMPEKST
+121 EDFIIAKIPEKSI
-134 DSFSKKLE
+134 DNFSKKLE
-142 IQSDSNKVK
+142 TQLDSNKVK
-151 KMPTVKLNKKDT
+151 KMPTVKLNKKDI
-163 SDDKDNTPKQN
+163 SDNKDNEPNKNT
-174 ITLEKVEPLHFEE
+174 TVEKVEPLHFEE

-194 EIEEDNISKEE
+194 EIEDDNISKKEDD
-205 NNMKNDK
+205 NMKNDK
-212 HETKTNSK
+212 HKTKTNSK
-220 YYLNHDFGDN
+220 YYLNHDFDDN

-251 LFKKIALILIT
+251 LLKKIALILIT
-262 VVIIGGLGFFAFK
+262 IAIIGGIGFFAFK

-288 SITTEYQ
+288 SITSEYQ
-295 MDNDTYVLPISKQ
+295 MDNDTYVLPISEQ
-308 TNLEVVMDSNN
+308 TTLEVVMDSTN

-339 FQSSGKKCNITGL
+339 FQSSGKKCTITGL
-352 AKGNTKLIVIYNNEI
+352 AKGSTKLIIIYNNEI

-373 YFKSFTE
+373 YFKYFTQE
-380 EEKQNQEDNTEEEN
+380 EDKQNQKDNTEEEN
-394 TTTKQETSSSDN
+394 TPTKQYNSSIY
-406 NSNSNNKKNTNNS
+406 NNKKNINKNS
-419 NNTNKNN
+419 NK
-426 DANKD
+426 
-431 SNKNNNNNNGNK
+431 KNNNKYIKKNK
-443 DNNNKD
+443 YN

-455 DNNKDD
+455 DNND
-461 NNKPKP
+461 NKPKP
-467 KPEKPDP
+467 IKPEP
-474 KPVEPKPDPGTE
+474 EPE
-486 KPEPTPEEPTKPGD
+486 PEPTPEPEPKPEPEPTPKPEPEPEPEPEPDPGNPD
-500 HDTDTGDDSNGSNNS
+500 ENGGSS
-515 GESSTTT
+515 GENNTTT
-522 ESSETE
+522 ESSNNNIE

>member
-55 IQKNAISAIINAYDQ
+55 IQKNAISAIVNAYDQ
-70 REVDKNFAY
+70 RDIDKNFAY

-94 ATLYLLDCFLYAFDW
+94 ATTYLLDCFLYAFDW

-121 EDFVIAKMPEKST
+121 EDFIIAKIPEKSI
-134 DSFSKKLE
+134 DNFSKKLE
-142 IQSDSNKVK
+142 TQSDRNKVK
-151 KMPTVKLNKKDT
+151 KMPTVKLNKKDI
-163 SDDKDNTPKQN
+163 SDNKDNEPNKNT
-174 ITLEKVEPLHFEE
+174 TVEKVEPLHFEE

-194 EIEEDNISKEE
+194 EIEDDNISKKEDD
-205 NNMKNDK
+205 NMKNDK
-212 HETKTNSK
+212 HKTKTNSK
-220 YYLNHDFGDN
+220 YYLNHDFDDN

-251 LFKKIALILIT
+251 LLKKIALILIT
-262 VVIIGGLGFFAFK
+262 IAIIGGIGFFAFK

-288 SITTEYQ
+288 SITSEYQ
-295 MDNDTYVLPISKQ
+295 MDNDTYILPISEQ
-308 TNLEVVMDSNN
+308 TTLEVVMDSNN

-339 FQSSGKKCNITGL
+339 FQSSGKKCTITGL
-352 AKGNTKLIVIYNNEI
+352 AKGSTKLIIIYNNEI

-373 YFKSFTE
+373 YFKYFTQE
-380 EEKQNQEDNTEEEN
+380 EDKQNQKDNTEEEN
-394 TTTKQETSSSDN
+394 TTTKQDTSSSDN
-406 NSNSNNKKNTNNS
+406 TKNNSNKNSNNNN
-419 NNTNKNN
+419 N
-426 DANKD
+426 NKD
-431 SNKNNNNNNGNK
+431 SNK
-443 DNNNKD
+443 

-455 DNNKDD
+455 DNND
-461 NNKPKP
+461 NKPKP
-467 KPEKPDP
+467 IKPEP
-474 KPVEPKPDPGTE
+474 EPE
-486 KPEPTPEEPTKPGD
+486 PEPTPEPEPKPEPEPTPKPEPDPEPEPEPDPGNPD
-500 HDTDTGDDSNGSNNS
+500 ENGGSS
-515 GESSTTT
+515 GENNTTT
-522 ESSETE
+522 ESSNNNIE

>member
-55 IQKNAISAIINAYDQ
+55 IQKNAISAIVNAYDQ
-70 REVDKNFAY
+70 RDIDKNFAY

-94 ATLYLLDCFLYAFDW
+94 ATTYLLDCFLYAFDW

-121 EDFVIAKMPEKST
+121 EDFIIAKIPEKSI
-134 DSFSKKLE
+134 DNFSKKLE
-142 IQSDSNKVK
+142 TQSDSNKVK
-151 KMPTVKLNKKDT
+151 KMPTVKLNKKDI
-163 SDDKDNTPKQN
+163 SDNKDNEPNKNT
-174 ITLEKVEPLHFEE
+174 TVEKVEPLHFEE

-194 EIEEDNISKEE
+194 EIEDDNISKKEDD
-205 NNMKNDK
+205 NMKNDK
-212 HETKTNSK
+212 HKTKTNSK
-220 YYLNHDFGDN
+220 YYLNHDFDDN

-251 LFKKIALILIT
+251 LLKKIALILIT
-262 VVIIGGLGFFAFK
+262 IAIIGGIGFFAFK

-288 SITTEYQ
+288 SITSEYQ
-295 MDNDTYVLPISKQ
+295 MDNDTYVLPISEQ
-308 TNLEVVMDSNN
+308 TTLEVVMDSTN

-339 FQSSGKKCNITGL
+339 FQSSGKKCTITGL
-352 AKGNTKLIVIYNNEI
+352 AKGSTKLIIIYNNEI

-373 YFKSFTE
+373 YFKYFTQE
-380 EEKQNQEDNTEEEN
+380 EDKQNQKDNTEEEN
-394 TTTKQETSSSDN
+394 NTTKQDTSSSDN
-406 NSNSNNKKNTNNS
+406 TKNNS
-419 NNTNKNN
+419 NKN
-426 DANKD
+426 
-431 SNKNNNNNNGNK
+431 SNKNNNNKDSNK
-443 DNNNKD
+443 

-455 DNNKDD
+455 DNND
-461 NNKPKP
+461 NKPKP
-467 KPEKPDP
+467 VKPEPEPDP
-474 KPVEPKPDPGTE
+474 EPTPKPEPKPEPEPEPEPTPKPEPEPEPEPKPDPGNPDE
-486 KPEPTPEEPTKPGD
+486 
-500 HDTDTGDDSNGSNNS
+500 NGGSS
-515 GESSTTT
+515 GENNTTT
-522 ESSETE
+522 ESSNNNIE

>member
-55 IQKNAISAIINAYDQ
+55 IQKNAISAIVNAYDQ
-70 REVDKNFAY
+70 RDIDKNFAY

-94 ATLYLLDCFLYAFDW
+94 ATTYLLDCFLYAFDW

-121 EDFVIAKMPEKST
+121 EDFIIAKIPEKSI
-134 DSFSKKLE
+134 DNFSKKLE
-142 IQSDSNKVK
+142 TQSDSNKVK
-151 KMPTVKLNKKDT
+151 KMPTVKLNKKDI
-163 SDDKDNTPKQN
+163 SDNKDNEPNKNT
-174 ITLEKVEPLHFEE
+174 TVEKVEPLHFEE

-194 EIEEDNISKEE
+194 EIEDDNISKKEDD
-205 NNMKNDK
+205 NMKSDK
-212 HETKTNSK
+212 HKTKTNSK
-220 YYLNHDFGDN
+220 YYLNHDFDDN

-251 LFKKIALILIT
+251 LLKKIALILIT
-262 VVIIGGLGFFAFK
+262 IAIIGGIGFFAFK

-288 SITTEYQ
+288 SITSEYQ
-295 MDNDTYVLPISKQ
+295 MDNDTYVLPISEQ
-308 TNLEVVMDSNN
+308 TTLEVVMDSTN

-339 FQSSGKKCNITGL
+339 FQSSGKKCTITGL
-352 AKGNTKLIVIYNNEI
+352 AKGSTKLIIIYNNEI

-373 YFKSFTE
+373 YFKYFTQE
-380 EEKQNQEDNTEEEN
+380 EDKQNQKDNTEEEN
-394 TTTKQETSSSDN
+394 NTTKQDTSSSDN
-406 NSNSNNKKNTNNS
+406 TKNNS
-419 NNTNKNN
+419 NKN
-426 DANKD
+426 
-431 SNKNNNNNNGNK
+431 SNKNNNNKDSNK
-443 DNNNKD
+443 

-455 DNNKDD
+455 DNND
-461 NNKPKP
+461 NKPKP
-467 KPEKPDP
+467 VKPEPEPDP
-474 KPVEPKPDPGTE
+474 EPTPEPEPKPEPKPDPEPTP
-486 KPEPTPEEPTKPGD
+486 KPEPEPEPEPEPDPGNPD
-500 HDTDTGDDSNGSNNS
+500 ENGGSS
-515 GESSTTT
+515 GENNTTT
-522 ESSETE
+522 ESSNNNIE

>member
-55 IQKNAISAIINAYDQ
+55 IQKNAISAIVNAYDQ
-70 REVDKNFAY
+70 RDIDKNFAY

-94 ATLYLLDCFLYAFDW
+94 ATTYLLDCFLYAFDW
-109 IDDVPDYEDLSD
+109 IDDVPDYED
-121 EDFVIAKMPEKST
+121 FIIAKIPEKSI
-134 DSFSKKLE
+134 DNFSKKLE
-142 IQSDSNKVK
+142 TQSDSNKVK
-151 KMPTVKLNKKDT
+151 KMPTVKLNKKDI
-163 SDDKDNTPKQN
+163 SDNKDNEPNKNT
-174 ITLEKVEPLHFEE
+174 TVEKVEPLHFEE

-194 EIEEDNISKEE
+194 EIEDDNISKKEDD
-205 NNMKNDK
+205 NMKNDK
-212 HETKTNSK
+212 HKTKTNSK
-220 YYLNHDFGDN
+220 YYLNHDFDDN

-251 LFKKIALILIT
+251 LLKKIALILIT
-262 VVIIGGLGFFAFK
+262 IAIIGGIGFFAFK

-288 SITTEYQ
+288 SITSEYQ
-295 MDNDTYVLPISKQ
+295 MDNDTYVLPISEQ
-308 TNLEVVMDSNN
+308 TTLEVVMDSTN

-339 FQSSGKKCNITGL
+339 FQSSGKKCTITGL
-352 AKGNTKLIVIYNNEI
+352 AKGSTKLIIIYNNEI

-373 YFKSFTE
+373 YFKYFTQE
-380 EEKQNQEDNTEEEN
+380 EDKQNQKDNTEEEN
-394 TTTKQETSSSDN
+394 NTTKQDTSSSDN
-406 NSNSNNKKNTNNS
+406 TKNNS
-419 NNTNKNN
+419 NKN
-426 DANKD
+426 
-431 SNKNNNNNNGNK
+431 SNKNNNNKDSNK
-443 DNNNKD
+443 

-455 DNNKDD
+455 DNND
-461 NNKPKP
+461 NKPKP
-467 KPEKPDP
+467 VKPEPEPD
-474 KPVEPKPDPGTE
+474 
-486 KPEPTPEEPTKPGD
+486 PEPTPEPEPKPEPEPTPKPEPEPEPEPEPDPGNPD
-500 HDTDTGDDSNGSNNS
+500 ENGGSS
-515 GESSTTT
+515 GENNTTT
-522 ESSETE
+522 ESSNNNIE

>member
-55 IQKNAISAIINAYDQ
+55 IQKNAISAIVNAYDQ
-70 REVDKNFAY
+70 RDIDKNFAY

-94 ATLYLLDCFLYAFDW
+94 ATTYLLDCFLYAFDW

-121 EDFVIAKMPEKST
+121 EDFIIAKIPEKSI
-134 DSFSKKLE
+134 DNFSKKLE
-142 IQSDSNKVK
+142 TQSDSNKVK
-151 KMPTVKLNKKDT
+151 KMPTVKLNKKDI
-163 SDDKDNTPKQN
+163 SDNKDNEPNKNT
-174 ITLEKVEPLHFEE
+174 TVEKVEPLHFEE

-194 EIEEDNISKEE
+194 EIEDDNISKKEDD
-205 NNMKNDK
+205 NMKNDK
-212 HETKTNSK
+212 HKTKTNSK
-220 YYLNHDFGDN
+220 YYLNHDFDDN

-251 LFKKIALILIT
+251 LLKKIALILIT
-262 VVIIGGLGFFAFK
+262 IAIIGGIGFFAFK

-288 SITTEYQ
+288 SITSEYQ
-295 MDNDTYVLPISKQ
+295 MDNDTYVLPISEQ
-308 TNLEVVMDSNN
+308 TTLEVVMDSTN

-339 FQSSGKKCNITGL
+339 FQSSGKKCTITGL
-352 AKGNTKLIVIYNNEI
+352 AKGSTKLIIIYNNEI

-373 YFKSFTE
+373 YFKYFTQE
-380 EEKQNQEDNTEEEN
+380 EDKQNQKDNTEEEN
-394 TTTKQETSSSDN
+394 TTTKQDTKSSDN
-406 NSNSNNKKNTNNS
+406 TKNNSNKNSNNNN
-419 NNTNKNN
+419 N
-426 DANKD
+426 NKD
-431 SNKNNNNNNGNK
+431 SNK
-443 DNNNKD
+443 

-455 DNNKDD
+455 DNND
-461 NNKPKP
+461 NKPKP
-467 KPEKPDP
+467 VKPEPD
-474 KPVEPKPDPGTE
+474 
-486 KPEPTPEEPTKPGD
+486 PEPTPEPEPKPEPDPEPTPKPEPDPEPTPEPEPDPGNPD
-500 HDTDTGDDSNGSNNS
+500 ENGGSS
-515 GESSTTT
+515 GENNTTI
-522 ESSETE
+522 ESSNSDIE

>member
-55 IQKNAISAIINAYDQ
+55 IQKNAISAIVNAYDQ
-70 REVDKNFAY
+70 RDIDKNFAY

-94 ATLYLLDCFLYAFDW
+94 ATTYLLDCFLYAFDW

-121 EDFVIAKMPEKST
+121 EDFIIAKIPEKSI
-134 DSFSKKLE
+134 DNFSKKLE
-142 IQSDSNKVK
+142 TQSDRNKVK
-151 KMPTVKLNKKDT
+151 KMPTVKLNKKDI
-163 SDDKDNTPKQN
+163 SDNKDNEPNKNT
-174 ITLEKVEPLHFEE
+174 TVEKVEPLHFEE

-194 EIEEDNISKEE
+194 EIEDDNISKKEDD
-205 NNMKNDK
+205 NMKNDK
-212 HETKTNSK
+212 HKTKTNSK
-220 YYLNHDFGDN
+220 YYLNHDFDDN

-251 LFKKIALILIT
+251 LLKKIALILIT
-262 VVIIGGLGFFAFK
+262 IAIIGGIGFFAFK

-288 SITTEYQ
+288 SITSEYQ
-295 MDNDTYVLPISKQ
+295 MDNDTYVLPISEQ
-308 TNLEVVMDSNN
+308 TTLEVVMDSNN

-339 FQSSGKKCNITGL
+339 FQSSGKKCTITGL
-352 AKGNTKLIVIYNNEI
+352 AKGSTKLIIIYNNEI

-373 YFKSFTE
+373 YFKYFTQE
-380 EEKQNQEDNTEEEN
+380 EDKQNQKDNTEEEN
-394 TTTKQETSSSDN
+394 TTTKQDTSSSDN
-406 NSNSNNKKNTNNS
+406 TKNNSNKNSNNNN
-419 NNTNKNN
+419 N
-426 DANKD
+426 NKD
-431 SNKNNNNNNGNK
+431 SNK
-443 DNNNKD
+443 

-455 DNNKDD
+455 DNND
-461 NNKPKP
+461 NKPKP
-467 KPEKPDP
+467 IKPEP
-474 KPVEPKPDPGTE
+474 EPE
-486 KPEPTPEEPTKPGD
+486 PEPTPEPEPKPEPEPTPKPEPEPEPEPEPDPGNPD
-500 HDTDTGDDSNGSNNS
+500 ENGGSS
-515 GESSTTT
+515 GENNTTT
-522 ESSETE
+522 ESSNNNIE